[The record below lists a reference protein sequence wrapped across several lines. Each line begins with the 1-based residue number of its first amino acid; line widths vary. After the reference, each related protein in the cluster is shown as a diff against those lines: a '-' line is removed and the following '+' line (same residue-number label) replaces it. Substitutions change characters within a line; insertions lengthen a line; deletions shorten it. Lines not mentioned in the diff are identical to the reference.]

1 MHLAKYRQ
9 FEHSV
14 FYKIDNTF
22 TQSKKCAEKQYK
34 KSPARAGLET
44 AGGKCPHSAGS
55 CCYLFYSSDAGIWHS
70 LPEKSVMEERISSE
84 TRSIGRPEP
93 VRNQSRIM
101 PVQPFTRKI
110 AA

>member
-1 MHLAKYRQ
+1 M
-9 FEHSV
+9 
-14 FYKIDNTF
+14 DNLHIPLFKRLIMRSHKVKNVPKNST
-22 TQSKKCAEKQYK
+22 K

-55 CCYLFYSSDAGIWHS
+55 CCYLFYSSDVGIWHS

-101 PVQPFTRKI
+101 PVKPFTRKI